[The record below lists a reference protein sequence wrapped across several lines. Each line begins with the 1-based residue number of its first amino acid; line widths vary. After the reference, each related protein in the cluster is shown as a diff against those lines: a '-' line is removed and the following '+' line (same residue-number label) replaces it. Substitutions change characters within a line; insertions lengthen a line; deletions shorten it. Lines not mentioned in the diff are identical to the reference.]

1 MHNHPNSIYVYKESN
16 SSGLGKRIK
25 CEHQKKAKSNHANV
39 ASGKQLY
46 IRGNRG
52 YGTGSS
58 PENWKQLMVKLN
70 DQHQATRLLL
80 SQCYL
85 CILNF

>member
-1 MHNHPNSIYVYKESN
+1 MVK
-16 SSGLGKRIK
+16 L
-25 CEHQKKAKSNHANV
+25 NHANV
-39 ASGKQLY
+39 TSGKQLY

-70 DQHQATRLLL
+70 YQHQATRLLL

-85 CILNF
+85 CILNFGCFCPECAIYMIHSTRKMGKRESKKR